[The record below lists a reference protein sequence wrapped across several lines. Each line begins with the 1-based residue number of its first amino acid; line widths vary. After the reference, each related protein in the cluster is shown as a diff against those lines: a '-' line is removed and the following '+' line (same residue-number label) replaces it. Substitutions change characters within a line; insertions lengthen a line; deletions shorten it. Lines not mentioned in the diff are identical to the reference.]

1 MLRPFDIFILS
12 NDFIIKFYFV
22 FSKLFEYFLVLDY
35 YKFVL
40 FSMFKLNSY
49 RIHNIFNWEGGKV
62 DDIQV

>member
-1 MLRPFDIFILS
+1 M
-12 NDFIIKFYFV
+12 KFYFV